1 MAWRLMSWDLA
12 DYLLVVG
19 SVPSVLPLP
28 GYVSFGS
35 YFLRFFSL
43 YVLRFPG
50 SRKIRF
56 KLKEN
61 KENPINM
68 INPLIF

>member
-28 GYVSFGS
+28 GRVSFES
-35 YFLRFFSL
+35 YFDDF
-43 YVLRFPG
+43 
-50 SRKIRF
+50 
-56 KLKEN
+56 
-61 KENPINM
+61 
-68 INPLIF
+68 LIFF

>member
-19 SVPSVLPLP
+19 SVSSVLPLP
-28 GYVSFGS
+28 GYLSYGS
-35 YFLRFFSL
+35 YFSRFFSL
-43 YVLRFPG
+43 YVLRFSG